1 VPVSIFSIFSSTRER
16 ERERERERRKKER
29 KKEEKKGK
37 KLVISLH
44 FFLLSSYL

>member
-16 ERERERERRKKER
+16 ERKREKERKKER

-44 FFLLSSYL
+44 FFLLSSYP